1 MMNLSNSRDPYKF
14 VMDLRPAALLNDLR
28 KKEDDEPLEFDFVA
42 LMGGRRWVTIYNFDL
57 RIRGKMSSNET

>member
-1 MMNLSNSRDPYKF
+1 
-14 VMDLRPAALLNDLR
+14 MDLRPAALLNDLR